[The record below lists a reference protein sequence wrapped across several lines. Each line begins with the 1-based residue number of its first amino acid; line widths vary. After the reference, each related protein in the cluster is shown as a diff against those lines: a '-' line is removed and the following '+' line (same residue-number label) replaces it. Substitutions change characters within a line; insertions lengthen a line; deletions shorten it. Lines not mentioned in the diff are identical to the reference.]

1 MSRRSRY
8 SAPSLVGR
16 QLLSERGTLL
26 LVALTVLLV
35 SAVLTAWPRAVDGL
49 LGADLIEQVD
59 ALSAA
64 QRDPNQ
70 SVRWLAGSS
79 PGGEAT
85 TGDAVLEATAAELA
99 ETREQ
104 AGPILR
110 EVLGTAELT
119 FTRSPRDPVEKGPRA
134 DDVFAMALE
143 VRLDPLLSE
152 RVEVVEGAAPA
163 PYDVTGLFD
172 TDEDFGR
179 AVAERAPLEV
189 TVSVETAERMRWE
202 VGEVRSLAGVIP
214 FPLRLVGTFE
224 ARDPEAGYWSHLEST
239 LFPFIVEDGNVGTTV
254 NGVAYAHPSALAA
267 LAVPGGLVVD
277 AWFPVDPQAVAVAD
291 REALVQETRGF
302 LSRSGMTSE
311 LDSTLEDTTR
321 RHATFTSLLDV
332 LAVGPVGAAVGVLW
346 LAGVLAVERRRSALG
361 LVRARGASAAE
372 SRLVMAAQGAVV
384 GLPAAA
390 LGGAVATWL
399 VPGPSTATGYLLP
412 AAVGLA
418 PALLMALAAGSVG
431 GGREGRHDLGTVR
444 LRRLRPLLEV
454 LVITLATLSV
464 LMVRQ
469 RGLGGGGLGADP
481 LLLASPVLL
490 TAAACV
496 IVLRLYP
503 VPMRALARGLHG
515 GRRLPHFLGAAQATR
530 SPGAGLVAVVALV
543 LGVAVAVFSGLAFST
558 VRTGLDRTAAS
569 ATGSDLRLDAP
580 AFTEDD
586 VATVAAVPGVA
597 EVAAVGRGG
606 QLELTVGR
614 SSERVHVVTVDAA
627 AAHMVQEDLDVETW
641 TAGLGADAGA
651 LPVLLAP
658 RQARPEAEA
667 TLDPGGDREPVDV
680 EVLGTRVAV
689 PGVASGSAWLVVDR
703 ATFRELTGRA
713 DTVERLLLS
722 LEPGAGPDAVLDAAR
737 TALGDDVRLTG
748 TTPAQV
754 RERVADGALVQGM
767 TAGLA
772 AVTALS
778 GVLCVVVVVLALAVG
793 GPARG
798 RLAALLATVGAPRG
812 TAWRL
817 VAWEV
822 VPLVTVALLTG
833 GVVGAL
839 LPWVALATAD
849 LRPFTGGAEQPPVTA
864 DPAVFAALA
873 VAGALTVALASALAA
888 IRARRTRA
896 ALVLREGERA

>member
-8 SAPSLVGR
+8 SAPALVGR

-49 LGADLIEQVD
+49 LGADLTEQVD

-70 SVRWLAGSS
+70 SVRWLAGES
-79 PGGEAT
+79 PDGEIS
-85 TGDAVLEATAAELA
+85 GEAVLEATAAALSA
-99 ETREQ
+99 TREQ

-152 RVEVVEGAAPA
+152 RVEVVEGAEPE
-163 PYDVTGLFD
+163 PYDLTGLFD
-172 TDEDFGR
+172 SDEDFGR
-179 AVAERAPLEV
+179 VVAEKPPMEV
-189 TVSVETAERMRWE
+189 VVSVETAERMRWE

-224 ARDPEAGYWSHLEST
+224 ARDPDAGYWSHLEST

-254 NGVAYAHPSALAA
+254 NGVAYAHPSALPA

-399 VPGPSTATGYLLP
+399 VPGPSTVTGFLLP

-454 LVITLATLSV
+454 LVVALATLSV

-469 RGLGGGGLGADP
+469 RGLGGGLGADP

-496 IVLRLYP
+496 LVLRLYP
-503 VPMRALARGLHG
+503 VPMRALTRGLHG

-558 VRTGLDRTAAS
+558 VRTGLDRTASS

-580 AFTEDD
+580 AFTDDD
-586 VATVAAVPGVA
+586 VATVAGVPGVA

-614 SSERVHVVTVDAA
+614 SSERVHVLTVDAA
-627 AAHMVQEDLDVETW
+627 AAEMVQEDLDVERW
-641 TAGLGADAGA
+641 TAGLADGTGA
-651 LPVLLAP
+651 LPVVLAP
-658 RQARPEAEA
+658 REARPDADA
-667 TLDPGGDREPVDV
+667 TLDPGGDRDPVDV
-680 EVLGTRVAV
+680 EVLDTRVAV
-689 PGVASGSAWLVVDR
+689 PGVASGTAWLVVDR
-703 ATFRELTGRA
+703 ATYRELTGRA
-713 DTVERLLLS
+713 DTVERLLLR
-722 LEPGAGPDAVLDAAR
+722 LDPGAGPEAVLDAAR

-767 TAGLA
+767 TVGLA
-772 AVTALS
+772 VVTVLS
-778 GVLCVVVVVLALAVG
+778 GLLCVVVVVLALAVG

-833 GVVGAL
+833 GLVGAL

-864 DPAVFAALA
+864 DPTVFAALA
-873 VAGALTVALASALAA
+873 AAGALTVALASALAA

>member
-8 SAPSLVGR
+8 SAPALVGR

-49 LGADLIEQVD
+49 LGADLTEQVD

-70 SVRWLAGSS
+70 SVRWLAGES
-79 PGGEAT
+79 PDGEIS
-85 TGDAVLEATAAELA
+85 GEAVLEATAAELA
-99 ETREQ
+99 ATREQ

-152 RVEVVEGAAPA
+152 RVEVVEGAEPE
-163 PYDVTGLFD
+163 PYDLTGLFD
-172 TDEDFGR
+172 SNEDFGR
-179 AVAERAPLEV
+179 AVAERTPMEV
-189 TVSVETAERMRWE
+189 VVSVETAERMRWE

-224 ARDPEAGYWSHLEST
+224 ARDPDAGYWSHLEST

-254 NGVAYAHPSALAA
+254 NGVAYAHPSALPA

-399 VPGPSTATGYLLP
+399 VPGPSTVTGFLLP

-454 LVITLATLSV
+454 LVVALATLSV

-469 RGLGGGGLGADP
+469 RGLGGGLGADP

-496 IVLRLYP
+496 LVLRLYP
-503 VPMRALARGLHG
+503 VPMRALTRGLHG

-558 VRTGLDRTAAS
+558 VRTGLDRTASS

-580 AFTEDD
+580 AFTDDD
-586 VATVAAVPGVA
+586 VATVAGVPGVA

-614 SSERVHVVTVDAA
+614 SSERVHVLTVDAA
-627 AAHMVQEDLDVETW
+627 AAAVVQEDLGVEPW
-641 TAGLGADAGA
+641 TAGLAGDAGA
-651 LPVLLAP
+651 LPVVLAP
-658 RQARPEAEA
+658 REARPDADA
-667 TLDPGGDREPVDV
+667 TLDPGGDRDLVDV
-680 EVLGTRVAV
+680 EVLDTRVAV
-689 PGVASGSAWLVVDR
+689 PGVASGTAWLVVDR
-703 ATFRELTGRA
+703 ATYRELTGRA
-713 DTVERLLLS
+713 DTVERLLLR
-722 LEPGAGPDAVLDAAR
+722 LDPGAGPEAVLDAAR

-767 TAGLA
+767 TVGLA
-772 AVTALS
+772 VVTVLS
-778 GVLCVVVVVLALAVG
+778 GLLCVVVVVLALAVG

-833 GVVGAL
+833 GLVGAL
-839 LPWVALATAD
+839 LPWVALSTAD

-864 DPAVFAALA
+864 DPTVFAALA

>member
-8 SAPSLVGR
+8 SAPALVGR

-49 LGADLIEQVD
+49 LGADLTEQVD

-64 QRDPNQ
+64 QRDPHQ
-70 SVRWLAGSS
+70 SVRWLPGSS
-79 PGGEAT
+79 PGGEAS
-85 TGDAVLEATAAELA
+85 GEAVLEGAAAELGA
-99 ETREQ
+99 TREQ

-152 RVEVVEGAAPA
+152 RVEVVEGAEPG
-163 PYDVTGLFD
+163 PYDGTGLFD
-172 TDEDFGR
+172 SEEDFGR
-179 AVAERAPLEV
+179 AVAGRAPMEV
-189 TVSVETAERMRWE
+189 AVSVETAERMRWE
-202 VGEVRSLAGVIP
+202 VGEVRPLAGVIP

-224 ARDPEAGYWSHLEST
+224 ARDPDAGYWSHLEST

-254 NGVAYAHPSALAA
+254 NGVAYAHPSALPA

-302 LSRSGMTSE
+302 LSRTGMTSE

-399 VPGPSTATGYLLP
+399 VPGPSTVAGYLLP

-431 GGREGRHDLGTVR
+431 GGREDRHDLGTVR

-454 LVITLATLSV
+454 LVVALATLSV

-469 RGLGGGGLGADP
+469 RGLGGGLGADP

-496 IVLRLYP
+496 LVLRLYP
-503 VPMRALARGLHG
+503 VPMRALTRGLHG
-515 GRRLPHFLGAAQATR
+515 GRRLPGFLGAAQATR

-558 VRTGLDRTAAS
+558 VRAGLDRTAWS

-580 AFTEDD
+580 ALTDDD
-586 VATVAAVPGVA
+586 VAAVAGVPGVA

-614 SSERVHVVTVDAA
+614 SSERVHVLTVDAA
-627 AAHMVQEDLDVETW
+627 AAEAVQEDLDVEPW
-641 TAGLGADAGA
+641 TAGLRADAGA
-651 LPVLLAP
+651 LPVVLAP
-658 RQARPEAEA
+658 RQARPEAAA
-667 TLDPGGDREPVDV
+667 TLDPGGDRDPVDV
-680 EVLGTRVAV
+680 EVLDTRVAV
-689 PGVASGSAWLVVDR
+689 PGVASGTAWLVVDR

-713 DTVERLLLS
+713 DTVERLLLR
-722 LEPGAGPDAVLDAAR
+722 LDPGAAPEAVLDAAR

-767 TAGLA
+767 TVGLA
-772 AVTALS
+772 GVTLLS
-778 GVLCVVVVVLALAVG
+778 GLLCVVVVVLALAVG

-798 RLAALLATVGAPRG
+798 RLTALLATVGAPRG

-833 GVVGAL
+833 GLVGAL

-864 DPAVFAALA
+864 DPTVFAALA
-873 VAGALTVALASALAA
+873 AAGALTVALASALAA

>member
-8 SAPSLVGR
+8 SAPALVGR

-49 LGADLIEQVD
+49 LGADLVEQVD
-59 ALSAA
+59 SLSAA

-70 SVRWLAGSS
+70 SVRWLAGES
-79 PGGEAT
+79 PDGEVS
-85 TGDAVLEATAAELA
+85 GEAVLEATAAELA
-99 ETREQ
+99 ATREQ
-104 AGPILR
+104 AGPILQ
-110 EVLGTAELT
+110 EVLGTAEVT
-119 FTRSPRDPVEKGPRA
+119 FTRSPRDPVDKGPRA

-152 RVEVVEGAAPA
+152 RVEVVEGAAPE

-172 TDEDFGR
+172 SSEDFGR
-179 AVAERAPLEV
+179 AVAERPPMEV
-189 TVSVETAERMRWE
+189 VVSVETAERMRWE

-224 ARDPEAGYWSHLEST
+224 ARDPDAGYWSHLEST

-254 NGVAYAHPSALAA
+254 NGVAYAHPSALPA

-302 LSRSGMTSE
+302 LSRTGMTSE
-311 LDSTLEDTTR
+311 LDGTLEDTTR

-372 SRLVMAAQGAVV
+372 GRLVMAAQGAVV

-390 LGGAVATWL
+390 VGGALATWL
-399 VPGPSTATGYLLP
+399 VPGPSTVTGYLLP

-454 LVITLATLSV
+454 LVVALATLSV

-496 IVLRLYP
+496 LVLRLYP
-503 VPMRALARGLHG
+503 VPMRALTRGLHG

-558 VRTGLDRTAAS
+558 VRTGLDRTAAT

-580 AFTEDD
+580 AFTDDD
-586 VATVAAVPGVA
+586 VATVAGVPGVA

-614 SSERVHVVTVDAA
+614 SSERVHVLTVDAA
-627 AAHMVQEDLDVETW
+627 AAEVVQEDLAVERW
-641 TAGLGADAGA
+641 TAGLDGAGA
-651 LPVLLAP
+651 LPVVLAP

-667 TLDPGGDREPVDV
+667 ILDPGGDREPVDV
-680 EVLGTRVAV
+680 EVLDTRVAV
-689 PGVASGSAWLVVDR
+689 PGVASGTAWLVADR

-722 LEPGAGPDAVLDAAR
+722 LDPGADPEVVLDAAR

-767 TAGLA
+767 TVGLA
-772 AVTALS
+772 VVTVLS
-778 GVLCVVVVVLALAVG
+778 GLLCVVVVVLALAVG

-833 GVVGAL
+833 GLVGAL

-864 DPAVFAALA
+864 DPIVFAALA
-873 VAGALTVALASALAA
+873 AAGALTVALASALAA